1 MNKYK
6 NSFMFYPE
14 IIDDDFNEK
23 IYLKKEFRDT
33 EVKEK
38 VDWLKDVKNKN
49 EFILSPHQIF
59 LKNFI
64 SPDTPYN
71 GVLIFHGTGVGKTC
85 TSLSIAEGFKKTL
98 KNINKK
104 ILIIANNWKE
114 NFLKELYDFRKEA
127 IKQNPEDVVQCTGKA
142 YELGEE
148 SMHFTRDQ
156 KEKAIKKL
164 QLSYYQPF
172 GYRRFANYI
181 IQRTNGWKGDEKDIN
196 EKIKRFI
203 SHEFDDRVII
213 IDEIQNIKTDKKDAL
228 TKNIQPILQ
237 SIIKYGKNIKLI
249 LMSATP
255 MFDRPDE
262 IIFYINLLLQNDGRP
277 KIDKNE
283 IFNIKDGTL
292 KVDAEKKLK
301 EVFKGYVS
309 YIRGEKP
316 LIFPF
321 RIYPKECVIPKIE
334 YSISG
339 KKIEN
344 SKQIQ
349 FTELVLCTM
358 KNTQLKTYN
367 YYLKKIKDINIKNNI
382 NNFELNNL
390 DINSNDDNDKKSMK
404 QLLSLTQISNITYP
418 IINNNNNS
426 ENNNELSNI
435 GSFSRSAIDID
446 YDNGSGGFYK
456 YLQGTNQK
464 KKKIKYRYQSHA
476 IFDKDTKN
484 ELPFTDEKHLH
495 KYSTK
500 FAKILDT
507 IKKSKGLIFV
517 FSQYIEQGVL
527 PLALTLEQNGY
538 LRAVK
543 EGEEENLLD
552 YNANKFGSIGKRR
565 LKCYL
570 CGKEKYKG
578 DVHDNE
584 KSSDYHQFK
593 PARYILFFGDSKDI
607 VKITKKELI
616 DRFSSEKNKYGEDV
630 KILIGT
636 RTISEG
642 LDFKRI
648 RQVHI
653 LEPWYNLSRH
663 DQIIGRAIR
672 NYSHKNLLPEEN
684 NVEIYQ
690 YASVIDNVSN
700 KIINRETVDL
710 KNYRL
715 AENKDII
722 IKNITRIMKESAID
736 CVLFRNSNIIDS
748 NLKVKQITS
757 SGEILN
763 IPIKDKS
770 FSSMCDYKENCDY
783 LCNWMPNPRIK
794 YPVNT
799 DTYNIRFASNDI
811 EHAKKIIKNLFRE
824 NNVFHLGT
832 IEEGVNSKIPNIDKL
847 FIYSAL
853 EDLVD
858 NKNEVIYDK
867 FSRKGYIIYRGD
879 YYVFQPFDLERDEIP
894 MIYRMDPIEIKPS
907 FIDLETVELDYSENR
922 NNIVKN
928 KINENKLIT
937 DNLNQID
944 IIFNLH
950 SKIFKTNKE
959 FGKKEYIFAIIG
971 TIIDRLNNSE
981 RILFIKNI
989 LIKFLN
995 KDKIEYLG
1003 EVIEYFSFKNIL
1015 IDYYSDILYTNKKT
1029 KTSMYV
1035 GFIVGNEYFIID
1047 VINNEENIK
1056 TINYSNIN
1064 FVNCSKELIN
1074 KITSYRNILK
1084 KTLKPKEFNIIYGTV
1099 EYDVKKK
1106 IRIFKIIDK
1115 SIEGDI
1121 LTKEKQKSKR
1131 SIVTGRICSTFQAPK
1146 LLEIRDKI
1154 GMYKV
1159 DTKRRIDFICEDLEI
1174 YFRYN
1179 ELLNTGNKTW
1189 FIEV

>member
-33 EVKEK
+33 EVKDK
-38 VDWLKDVKNKN
+38 VDWLKEPKNKN

-104 ILIIANNWKE
+104 ILIIANNYKE

-127 IKQNPEDVVQCTGKA
+127 VKQNPEDVVQCTGKA

-156 KEKAIKKL
+156 KEKTIKKL
-164 QLSYYQPF
+164 QMSYYQPF

-196 EKIKRFI
+196 DKIKRFI

-277 KIDKNE
+277 KIDKND
-283 IFNIKDGTL
+283 IFNSKDGTL
-292 KVDAEKKLK
+292 KAGAEHKLR

-321 RIYPKECVIPKIE
+321 RIYPKECIIPKIE
-334 YSISG
+334 YSIGG

-349 FTELVLCTM
+349 FTPLMLCTM
-358 KNTQLKTYN
+358 KNIQLKTYN

-382 NNFELNNL
+382 NNLEINNVNN
-390 DINSNDDNDKKSMK
+390 IENYNENNKKSMK

-418 IINNNNNS
+418 IINNDNNS
-426 ENNNELSNI
+426 INDI
-435 GSFSRSAIDID
+435 GSFSRSSIDTD
-446 YDNGSGGFYK
+446 FDNGSGGFYK
-456 YLQGTNQK
+456 YLQETDQK

-476 IFDKDTKN
+476 VFDRNTPN
-484 ELPFTDEKHLH
+484 EAPFNDEKHLY

-500 FAKILDT
+500 FAKILEI
-507 IKKSKGLIFV
+507 IKKSKGLIFI

-527 PLALTLEQNGY
+527 PLALALEQNGY
-538 LRAVK
+538 SRFCHPGTD
-543 EGEEENLLD
+543 EDNLLD
-552 YNANKFGSIGKRR
+552 YNVNKMGGGGRR
-565 LKCYL
+565 RPKCYL
-570 CGKEKYKG
+570 CGEDPKNNI
-578 DVHDNE
+578 HINE
-584 KSSDYHQFK
+584 KLQDYHQFK
-593 PARYILFFGDSKDI
+593 PAKYILFFGDSKDI

-616 DRFSSEKNKYGEDV
+616 DTFSSEKNKYGEDV

-684 NVEIYQ
+684 NVELYQ
-690 YASVIDNVSN
+690 YASVIDNISN
-700 KIINRETVDL
+700 KLINRETVDL

-715 AENKDII
+715 AENKDVI
-722 IKNITRIMKESAID
+722 IKNITRIMKESSID

-748 NLKVKQITS
+748 NLKVKQVTS
-757 SGEILN
+757 SGEVLN

-770 FSSMCDYKENCDY
+770 FSSICDYKENCDY

-794 YPVNT
+794 YPINT

-811 EHAKKIIKNLFRE
+811 ALSKKIIKNLFRE
-824 NNVFHLGT
+824 NNVFHLNL
-832 IEEGVNSKIPNIDKL
+832 IEDEVNSKIPNIDKL

-858 NKNEVIYDK
+858 NKSEMVYDK

-894 MIYRMDPIEIKPS
+894 MIYRVNPTEIKPEYV
-907 FIDLETVELDYSENR
+907 DLETIELDYSENNSNIIKNSVNE
-922 NNIVKN
+922 NNLIVQTLELIN
-928 KINENKLIT
+928 KIY
-937 DNLNQID
+937 
-944 IIFNLH
+944 NLH
-950 SKIFKTNKE
+950 SRIYKTNNKE
-959 FGKKEYIFAIIG
+959 LGKKEYMFAVIG
-971 TIIDRLNNSE
+971 TIIDKLDNNE

-989 LIKFLN
+989 LIKYYK
-995 KDKIEYLG
+995 KDKVECLN
-1003 EVIEYFSFKNIL
+1003 EVIDYLNFNNIL
-1015 IDYYSDILYTNKKT
+1015 IDYYKDIHYKNIKT
-1029 KTSMYV
+1029 QKSMFV
-1035 GFIVGNEYFIID
+1035 GFIVNNEYFVID
-1047 VINNEENIK
+1047 IVNNEEDIK
-1056 TINYSNIN
+1056 KINVDNIN

-1074 KITSYRNILK
+1074 KIKSYRGLIKKNEKLK
-1084 KTLKPKEFNIIYGTV
+1084 DFNIIYGTV
-1099 EYDVKKK
+1099 EFDSKKK
-1106 IRIFKIIDK
+1106 MRIFKIIDK

-1121 LTKEKQKSKR
+1121 LTKEKKISKR

-1154 GMYKV
+1154 GMYKI
-1159 DTKRRIDFICEDLEI
+1159 DSKRRIDFICEDLEI

-1179 ELLNTGNKTW
+1179 QLLNTGNKSW
-1189 FIEV
+1189 FIEI